1 MIPTIA
7 QTAQLTMIRI
17 VMGNRTY
24 AGRRLRKGVFLC
36 RQEIGST
43 STRNLPDHFPSGDWG
58 GGVSTLGGRVVSTS
72 PDGRDRC
79 SVRGESSASN
89 STSKG
94 SFTDIWPLDTSPF
107 RSRLMSQWVLR
118 VRRSRL
124 EHRRSATRE
133 LVINVDQ
140 ILKIDQSHAVPP
152 GTRRAVG
159 WATSRFKVGLWVSN
173 WCEWVISRGFK
184 G

>member
-1 MIPTIA
+1 
-7 QTAQLTMIRI
+7 
-17 VMGNRTY
+17 MGNRTY

-58 GGVSTLGGRVVSTS
+58 GGVSTLGESVFSTS

-79 SVRGESSASN
+79 SVRGESSDSK

-94 SFTDIWPLDTSPF
+94 SFTDIWPLNTSPC
-107 RSRLMSQWVLR
+107 RSRLMSHWVLR

-152 GTRRAVG
+152 ETRRAVG
-159 WATSRFKVGLWVSN
+159 VGQHRASKSGYGCLIVVN
-173 WCEWVISRGFK
+173 GLYLEDLKCETRWEDNLASAM
-184 G
+184 